1 MYKVGDLVMYLPFS
15 CGMGGWIMFEGIG
28 IIVGIDNFNERGKL
42 EYKVKW
48 VKNYEESFVAG
59 DFLILLEEVCK

>member
-1 MYKVGDLVMYLPFS
+1 
-15 CGMGGWIMFEGIG
+15 MGGWIMFEGIG